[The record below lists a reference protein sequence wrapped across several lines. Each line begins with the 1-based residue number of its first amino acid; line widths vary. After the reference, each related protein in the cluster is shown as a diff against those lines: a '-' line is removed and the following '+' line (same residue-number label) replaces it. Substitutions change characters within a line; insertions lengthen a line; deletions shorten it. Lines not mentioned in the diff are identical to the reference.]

1 MRKKLFY
8 LRRNKIMVTGI
19 EKFTQKD
26 GLEVLKVW
34 LSPTKEF
41 PNGSFFYCEARDYD
55 LVVSHPNWSIS
66 DPKQPYVLAGA
77 SIASASSYYRFHVEV
92 ARKYCSELPEA
103 IDHYNG
109 VEFDC
114 VNRPNLFSVSTEQ
127 NGRNRRSKG
136 YVISA
141 SGSFRALLILGR
153 EMLEPYSTVRNEVQV
168 LILRNQLEQT
178 YFSDYNYNFLADR
191 RTSLDLLLQEREGI
205 LSHDDAVYL
214 YLKKYSANPW
224 FYFRYDLAEAYD
236 YYGLEKPEE
245 GKDYWIAKD
254 GFMINRDG
262 MHLLP
267 EKWLSK
273 KA

>member
-1 MRKKLFY
+1 
-8 LRRNKIMVTGI
+8 MVTGI
-19 EKFTQKD
+19 QRFKQQD

-55 LVVSHPNWSIS
+55 LVVSHPNWSIWS
-66 DPKQPYVLAGA
+66 QNDPYVRAPA
-77 SIASASSYYRFHVEV
+77 SKTSAVSNYRFHVEI
-92 ARKYCSELPEA
+92 AKKYCSELPEA

-114 VNRPNLFSVSTEQ
+114 VNSLNLFSVSMEQ
-127 NGRNRRSKG
+127 NSRNRRGRG
-136 YVISA
+136 YEITP
-141 SGSFRALLILGR
+141 SGSFSALTKIQGKLLR
-153 EMLEPYSTVRNEVQV
+153 PYSNVRNEIQV
-168 LILRNQLEQT
+168 LELRNQLEQT

-191 RTSLDLLLQEREGI
+191 RTALDLLLQEREGLI
-205 LSHDDAVYL
+205 SHEDAVYL
-214 YLKKYSANPW
+214 YLLRYIDNPW

>member
-1 MRKKLFY
+1 
-8 LRRNKIMVTGI
+8 MVTGI

-55 LVVSHPNWSIS
+55 LVVSHLNWSIS

-77 SIASASSYYRFHVEV
+77 SRVSAVSYYRFHLEV
-92 ARKYCSELPEA
+92 ARKYCNELPEA

-127 NGRNRRSKG
+127 NGRNKRSKG

-168 LILRNQLEQT
+168 LALRNQLEQK
-178 YFSDYNYNFLADR
+178 YLSDYNYNFLADR
-191 RTSLDLLLQEREGI
+191 RTDLDLLMHEREGQWTKEQVI
-205 LSHDDAVYL
+205 REYL
-214 YLKKYSANPW
+214 TRHNNPW
-224 FYFRYDLAEAYD
+224 FFFRYDLREVYQQ
-236 YYGLEKPEE
+236 YGLSFPQE
-245 GKDYWIAKD
+245 GKDYWLDSEGFMVNKD
-254 GFMINRDG
+254 GVR
-262 MHLLP
+262 LLP
-267 EKWLSK
+267 VDWLNK